1 MIGEDVLSICF
12 LAFVCLVFGGLVIR
26 LFPDNAHFIIPSFAL
41 ICIGLWISY
50 DYMLTKRYEDID
62 KCRRHKELQLLKN
75 HNMKYHKV
83 QNEEEPNNQEPYN
96 EELNNQPNNI
106 DTKLDLSVKNKNPN
120 NYNNKKEIDIAL
132 VDNGDSIQ
140 KVHSYMGTLG
150 DTKLFNRMK
159 YSGLQPQ
166 LAKDIR
172 TRYNKY
178 SMLPY
183 FKEELDEQ
191 ENKIWWEN
199 DALES
204 EL

>member
-50 DYMLTKRYEDID
+50 DYILTKRYEDID
-62 KCRRHKELQLLKN
+62 KCRKRKEIQLLEN
-75 HNMKYHKV
+75 HNMKYHNT
-83 QNEEEPNNQEPYN
+83 QIDEPHVEPSTNVKPNTKPDNKKEVDKYNNKKE
-96 EELNNQPNNI
+96 I
-106 DTKLDLSVKNKNPN
+106 DK
-120 NYNNKKEIDIAL
+120 YNNKKEIDITL

-172 TRYNKY
+172 ARYNKY

-191 ENKIWWEN
+191 ENRIWWEN
-199 DALES
+199 DALEN

>member
-12 LAFVCLVFGGLVIR
+12 LAFVCIIFGSLILK
-26 LFPDNAHFIIPSFAL
+26 LFPDETHFIIPSFVM

-50 DYMLTKRYEDID
+50 DYMLMKRYEDID
-62 KCRRHKELQLLKN
+62 DCRKNNQLKLIDKILDQQS
-75 HNMKYHKV
+75 HIQDEPGEVKH
-83 QNEEEPNNQEPYN
+83 EEPQVIQKKGQVIE
-96 EELNNQPNNI
+96 
-106 DTKLDLSVKNKNPN
+106 NPQDK
-120 NYNNKKEIDIAL
+120 NKKEIELAFI
-132 VDNGDSIQ
+132 DNGDSIQ
-140 KVHSYMGTLG
+140 KIHPYMGTMG

-172 TRYNKY
+172 AQYNKY

-191 ENKIWWEN
+191 ENRIWWEN
-199 DALES
+199 NELET
-204 EL
+204 LL

>member
-12 LAFVCLVFGGLVIR
+12 LAFVCIIFGSLILK
-26 LFPDNAHFIIPSFAL
+26 LFPDEKHFIIPSFVM

-50 DYMLTKRYEDID
+50 DYMLMKRYEDID
-62 KCRRHKELQLLKN
+62 DCRKNDQLKLLDKLLDQQI
-75 HNMKYHKV
+75 HPAYESGEVKQQEI
-83 QNEEEPNNQEPYN
+83 QNEKPIAAPQ
-96 EELNNQPNNI
+96 
-106 DTKLDLSVKNKNPN
+106 
-120 NYNNKKEIDIAL
+120 YNNKKEIELAY
-132 VDNGDSIQ
+132 VDNGDSI
-140 KVHSYMGTLG
+140 KNIHSYMGTTG

-172 TRYNKY
+172 AQYNKY

-191 ENKIWWEN
+191 ENRIWWEN
-199 DALES
+199 NELET
-204 EL
+204 LL